1 MLVRKKVVPLHPQF
15 KIATRRLGYGVM
27 VTLQILVLPFLVRV
41 RVPQQSR
48 RGYLK
53 NIFFFYLYILEKVAH
68 LTHFMRFLACF
79 IAKNDVYLQPRCYY
93 CPRT

>member
-1 MLVRKKVVPLHPQF
+1 
-15 KIATRRLGYGVM
+15 
-27 VTLQILVLPFLVRV
+27 
-41 RVPQQSR
+41 
-48 RGYLK
+48 LK
-53 NIFFFYLYILEKVAH
+53 NIFFFYLYILKKVAH